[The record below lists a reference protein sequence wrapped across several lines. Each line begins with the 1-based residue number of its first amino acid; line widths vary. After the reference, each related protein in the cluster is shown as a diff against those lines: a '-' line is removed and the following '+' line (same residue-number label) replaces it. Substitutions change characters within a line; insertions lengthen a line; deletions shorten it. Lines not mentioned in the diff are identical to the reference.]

1 MCSQYIIFWILIKW
15 YLEIK
20 IWAESVF
27 ITIGVLL
34 FQKQEINI
42 WCTHISIYIEIYGF
56 IILFLFQFNAT

>member
-20 IWAESVF
+20 IWAVSVF
-27 ITIGVLL
+27 STIGVLL

-42 WCTHISIYIEIYGF
+42 CVYTHLHLY
-56 IILFLFQFNAT
+56 